1 MFCIL
6 LAFNYY
12 FKCRYILFRPYI
24 HYTSTVLIILIN
36 NSLLE
41 LSCSYKK
48 TELTSTL
55 QWIELSY
62 KIVHEYALESRL
74 FTRVKIIRH
83 LPK

>member
-1 MFCIL
+1 MT
-6 LAFNYY
+6 
-12 FKCRYILFRPYI
+12 LFYLHTNR
-24 HYTSTVLIILIN
+24 TSYNNNNNNNNN

>member
-1 MFCIL
+1 LRANSI
-6 LAFNYY
+6 
-12 FKCRYILFRPYI
+12 YIDNNNNNNN
-24 HYTSTVLIILIN
+24 N

-41 LSCSYKK
+41 LSCSYKN